1 MANKDYYS
9 ILGVDKNASE
19 DDIKSAYRKLA
30 KKYHPDLNKDNP
42 DAAEKFKEINEAYE
56 VLGDKQKRS
65 NYDQF
70 GSADGANFSDFFGG
84 NGGFSGGFSSGFSG
98 DFGDIFGDIFSAF
111 GGGSRASGASAQ
123 SARGEDIN
131 IAMNISLKESAFGVN
146 KDIRI
151 SKLESCPH
159 CKGTGAKDGTAFE
172 TCPDCKGAGRV
183 RFQQNTIFGTTIREG
198 ICNTCRG
205 TGKRIKEKCP
215 DCLGK
220 GYTKVTKTVTV
231 KVPAGINQDQILRMR
246 GEGNA
251 PLTPGVPGDLN
262 IKINVDK
269 DKMLTRDGNDILLT
283 IYVPFT
289 TLLLGGKITIPTLEG
304 SYELPIKELTQS
316 GTVMRLKG
324 KGTKVLQRESRG
336 DMLVTL
342 KSEAPSKLDKKAKE
356 KLQEIESIYKD
367 SAYSKYSSFVDNTKK
382 YNN

>member
-19 DDIKSAYRKLA
+19 EDIKSAYRKLA

-42 DAAEKFKEINEAYE
+42 QAGEKFKEINEAYE

-84 NGGFSGGFSSGFSG
+84 NGGFSGGFTG

-111 GGGSRASGASAQ
+111 GGGGRTSTRQ
-123 SARGEDIN
+123 TARGEDIN
-131 IAMNISLKESAFGVN
+131 VSLNISLKESAFGVN

-151 SKLESCPH
+151 TKLEACPH
-159 CKGTGAKDGTAFE
+159 CKGSGAKDGTSFE

-198 ICNTCRG
+198 LCNTCKG
-205 TGKRIKEKCP
+205 TGKRIKVKCSE
-215 DCLGK
+215 CSGR
-220 GYTKVTKTVTV
+220 GYTRVTKPVTV

-251 PLTPGVPGDLN
+251 PTTMGVNGDLN
-262 IKINVDK
+262 VKINIDK
-269 DKMLTRDGNDILLT
+269 DKMLTREGNDILLT
-283 IYVPFT
+283 VYVPFT
-289 TLLLGGKITIPTLEG
+289 TLLLGGKIIIPTLDG
-304 SYELPIKELTQS
+304 KYDLQIKELTQS

-324 KGTKVLQRESRG
+324 KGTKILQREARG

-342 KSEAPSKLDKKAKE
+342 KSEVPSKLDKKAKE
-356 KLQEIESIYKD
+356 KLLDIEKMYKD
-367 SAYSKYSSFVDNTKK
+367 SSYSKYASFVDDTKK
-382 YNN
+382 YKD

>member
-9 ILGVDKNASE
+9 ILGVEKNASD

-42 DAAEKFKEINEAYE
+42 QAAEKFKEVNEAYE
-56 VLGDKQKRS
+56 VLSDQQKRS

-70 GSADGANFSDFFGG
+70 GSAEGGPNFSDFFGG
-84 NGGFSGGFSSGFSG
+84 NGGFSGGFSGG
-98 DFGDIFGDIFSAF
+98 GFGDIFGDIFSAF
-111 GGGSRASGASAQ
+111 GGGGRAQ
-123 SARGEDIN
+123 TRQNARGEDIN
-131 IAMNISLKESAFGVN
+131 LSLNISLKESAFGCS
-146 KDIRI
+146 KDIRVT
-151 SKLESCPH
+151 KLESCPH
-159 CKGTGAKDGTAFE
+159 CQGTGAKNGTEFE

-198 ICNTCRG
+198 MCETCSG
-205 TGKRIKEKCP
+205 TGKRIKTKCEH
-215 DCLGK
+215 CSGK
-220 GYTKVTKTVTV
+220 GYTKVTKVVTV
-231 KVPAGINQDQILRMR
+231 KVPAGINQDQVLRMR

-251 PLTPGVPGDLN
+251 PTSKGVNGDLN

-269 DKMLTRDGNDILLT
+269 DKMLVRDGNDILLT
-283 IYVPFT
+283 VYVPFT
-289 TLLLGGKITIPTLEG
+289 TLILGGKIEIPTLEG
-304 SYELPIKELTQS
+304 IYTLTIKELTQS

-356 KLQEIESIYKD
+356 KLQEIEKLYKEN
-367 SAYSKYSSFVDNTKK
+367 SYSKYASFVDNTKK
-382 YNN
+382 YS

>member
-42 DAAEKFKEINEAYE
+42 EAAEKFKEINEAYE
-56 VLGDKQKRS
+56 ILGDKQKRN

-84 NGGFSGGFSSGFSG
+84 NGGFSSGGFSGGFSA

-111 GGGSRASGASAQ
+111 GGGQRSSSSQ
-123 SARGEDIN
+123 TARGEDIN
-131 IAMNISLKESAFGVN
+131 LSLNITLKESAFGVN
-146 KDIRI
+146 KDIRVT
-151 SKLESCPH
+151 KLESCPH

-198 ICNTCRG
+198 LCNTCRG
-205 TGKRIKEKCP
+205 SGKRVKEKCP
-215 DCLGK
+215 DCMGK
-220 GYTKVTKTVTV
+220 GYSRVTKTITV

-251 PLTPGVPGDLN
+251 PTTPGVCGDLN
-262 IKINVDK
+262 IKINVEK
-269 DKMLTRDGNDILLT
+269 DKMLTREGNDILLT
-283 IYVPFT
+283 VYVPFT
-289 TLLLGGKITIPTLEG
+289 TMLLGGKITIPTLDG
-304 SYELPIKELTQS
+304 KYELTIKELTQS
-316 GTVMRLKG
+316 GTIMRLKG
-324 KGTKVLQRESRG
+324 KGTKILQREARG

-342 KSEAPSKLDKKAKE
+342 KSEVPSKLDKKAKE
-356 KLQEIESIYKD
+356 KLTEIENLYKD
-367 SAYSKYSSFVDNTKK
+367 SAYSKYASFVDSTKK
-382 YNN
+382 YE

>member
-9 ILGVDKNASE
+9 ILGVDRSASDE
-19 DDIKSAYRKLA
+19 ELKSAYRKLA

-42 DAAEKFKEINEAYE
+42 SAAEKFKEINEAYE

-84 NGGFSGGFSSGFSG
+84 GQGSGFSGGFGG
-98 DFGDIFGDIFSAF
+98 FGDIFGDIFSAF
-111 GGGSRASGASAQ
+111 GGGERTARQ
-123 SARGEDIN
+123 NARGEDIN
-131 IAMNISLKESAFGVN
+131 LSLNISLKESAFGTS
-146 KDIRI
+146 KDIRVT
-151 SKLESCPH
+151 KLEACPH
-159 CKGTGAKDGTAFE
+159 CQGTGAKGGTAFE
-172 TCPDCKGAGRV
+172 TCPDCRGAGRV

-198 ICNTCRG
+198 MCNTCHG

-215 DCLGK
+215 DCSGK
-220 GYTKVTKTVTV
+220 GYTRVTKSVTV
-231 KVPAGINQDQILRMR
+231 KIPAGINQDQVLRMR

-251 PLTPGVPGDLN
+251 PTSKGINGDLN

-269 DKMLTRDGNDILLT
+269 DKLLTREGNDILLT

-289 TLLLGGKITIPTLEG
+289 TLLLGGKIEIPTLDG
-304 SYELPIKELTQS
+304 KYTLDIKELTQS

-324 KGTKVLQRESRG
+324 KGTKILQRESRG

-342 KSEAPSKLDKKAKE
+342 KSEVPNKLDKKAKA
-356 KLQEIESIYKD
+356 KLQEIDELYKQN
-367 SAYSKYSSFVDNTKK
+367 AYSKYSSFVDNVEK
-382 YNN
+382 YDN

>member
-9 ILGVDKNASE
+9 ILGVDKSASD

-42 DAAEKFKEINEAYE
+42 QAAEKFKEINEAYE

-70 GSADGANFSDFFGG
+70 GSADGANFSDMFGG
-84 NGGFSGGFSSGFSG
+84 AGGFSGGFSG

-111 GGGSRASGASAQ
+111 GGGARASARQ
-123 SARGEDIN
+123 TARGEDIN
-131 IAMNISLKESAFGVN
+131 LSLNITLKESAFGVH
-146 KDIRI
+146 KDIRVT
-151 SKLESCPH
+151 KLESCPH
-159 CKGTGAKDGTAFE
+159 CRGTGAKGGTAFE

-198 ICNTCRG
+198 ICNTCHG
-205 TGKRIKEKCP
+205 TGKKVKEKCSE
-215 DCLGK
+215 CMGK
-220 GYTKVTKTVTV
+220 GYNRVTKTVTV
-231 KVPAGINQDQILRMR
+231 KVPAGINQDQVLRMR

-251 PLTPGVPGDLN
+251 PTTPGVNGDLN

-269 DKMLTRDGNDILLT
+269 DKMLVRENNDILLT
-283 IYVPFT
+283 VYVPFT
-289 TLLLGGKITIPTLEG
+289 TLLLGGKIDIPTLDG
-304 SYELPIKELTQS
+304 KYELVIKELTQS

-324 KGTKVLQRESRG
+324 KGCKILQRETRG

-342 KSEAPSKLDKKAKE
+342 KSEVPNKLDKKAKD
-356 KLQEIESIYKD
+356 KLVEIEKIYKD
-367 SAYSKYSSFVDNTKK
+367 NSYSKYSSFVDNTKK
-382 YNN
+382 YY

>member
-9 ILGVDKNASE
+9 ILGIDKNASE

-84 NGGFSGGFSSGFSG
+84 ANGGFSGGGFSSSFSG

-111 GGGSRASGASAQ
+111 GGGGARASRE

-131 IAMNISLKESAFGVN
+131 VSLNISLKESAFGVN

-151 SKLESCPH
+151 TKLESCPH

-198 ICNTCRG
+198 LCNTCKG

-215 DCLGK
+215 DCSGK
-220 GYTKVTKTVTV
+220 GYTRVTKTVTV

-251 PLTPGVPGDLN
+251 PLTPGVSGDLN

-269 DKMLTRDGNDILLT
+269 DKMLTREGNDILLT

-289 TLLLGGKITIPTLEG
+289 TLLLGGKITIPTLDG
-304 SYELPIKELTQS
+304 KYDLPIKELTQS

-324 KGTKVLQRESRG
+324 KGAKILQREARG

-367 SAYSKYSSFVDNTKK
+367 NSYSKYASFVDNTKK
-382 YNN
+382 Y

>member
-42 DAAEKFKEINEAYE
+42 EAAEKFKEINEAYE

-70 GSADGANFSDFFGG
+70 GSADGANFSDFFGENG
-84 NGGFSGGFSSGFSG
+84 GFSGGGFSGGFSA

-111 GGGSRASGASAQ
+111 GGGQRASAKQ
-123 SARGEDIN
+123 TARGEDIN
-131 IAMNISLKESAFGVN
+131 LSLNITLKESAFGVN
-146 KDIRI
+146 KDIRVT
-151 SKLESCPH
+151 KLESCPH

-198 ICNTCRG
+198 MCNTCRG
-205 TGKRIKEKCP
+205 TGKHIKEKCP
-215 DCLGK
+215 DCMGK
-220 GYTKVTKTVTV
+220 GYSRVTKTITV

-251 PLTPGVPGDLN
+251 PTSPGISGDLN
-262 IKINVDK
+262 IKINVEK
-269 DKMLTRDGNDILLT
+269 DKMLTREGNDILLT
-283 IYVPFT
+283 VYVPFT
-289 TLLLGGKITIPTLEG
+289 TMLLGGKITIPTLDG
-304 SYELPIKELTQS
+304 KYELTIKELTQS

-324 KGTKVLQRESRG
+324 KGTKILQREARG

-342 KSEAPSKLDKKAKE
+342 KSEVPSKLDKKAKE
-356 KLQEIESIYKD
+356 KLTEIDKLYKD
-367 SAYSKYSSFVDNTKK
+367 SAYSKYASFVDSTKK
-382 YNN
+382 YE

>member
-9 ILGVDKNASE
+9 ILGVERSASD

-42 DAAEKFKEINEAYE
+42 QAAEKFKEINEAYE

-70 GSADGANFSDFFGG
+70 GSAEGGANFSDFFRGAG
-84 NGGFSGGFSSGFSG
+84 GGFSGGFSG

-111 GGGSRASGASAQ
+111 GGGAERASRQ

-131 IAMNISLKESAFGVN
+131 LSLNISLKESAFGTS
-146 KDIRI
+146 KDIRVT
-151 SKLESCPH
+151 KLESCPH
-159 CKGTGAKDGTAFE
+159 CKGTGAKEGTAFE
-172 TCPDCKGAGRV
+172 TCPDCRGAGRV
-183 RFQQNTIFGTTIREG
+183 RYQQNTIFGTTIREG
-198 ICNTCRG
+198 MCNTCRG
-205 TGKRIKEKCP
+205 TGKKVKEKCP
-215 DCLGK
+215 ECSGR
-220 GYTKVTKTVTV
+220 GYSKVTKTVTV

-251 PLTPGVPGDLN
+251 PTTPGVNGDLN
-262 IKINVDK
+262 IKIMVNK
-269 DKMLTRDGNDILLT
+269 DKLLVREGNDILLT

-289 TLLLGGKITIPTLEG
+289 TLLLGGKIEIPTLDGLYSLE
-304 SYELPIKELTQS
+304 IKELTQS

-324 KGTKVLQRESRG
+324 KGTKILQRESRG

-342 KSEAPSKLDKKAKE
+342 KSEVPNKLDKKAKE
-356 KLQEIESIYKD
+356 KLQEIDEIYK
-367 SAYSKYSSFVDNTKK
+367 SNSYSKYSSFVDNVKK
-382 YNN
+382 YDN

>member
-42 DAAEKFKEINEAYE
+42 QAGEKFKEINEAYE

-84 NGGFSGGFSSGFSG
+84 GGGGFSGGFSG

-111 GGGSRASGASAQ
+111 GGGGARASANQ
-123 SARGEDIN
+123 TARGEDIN
-131 IAMNISLKESAFGVN
+131 VSLNISLKESAFGVN
-146 KDIRI
+146 KDIRVT
-151 SKLESCPH
+151 KLESCPH
-159 CKGTGAKDGTAFE
+159 CRGTGAKDGTSFE

-198 ICNTCRG
+198 ICNTCKG
-205 TGKRIKEKCP
+205 TGKRIKEKCTS
-215 DCLGK
+215 CAGK
-220 GYTKVTKTVTV
+220 GYTRVTKTVTV

-251 PLTPGVPGDLN
+251 PTSAGVCGDLN

-269 DKMLTRDGNDILLT
+269 DKMLTREGNDILLT
-283 IYVPFT
+283 VYVPFT
-289 TLLLGGKITIPTLEG
+289 TLLLGGKVTIPTLDG
-304 SYELPIKELTQS
+304 KYDLPIKELTQS

-324 KGTKVLQRESRG
+324 KGTKILQREARG

-356 KLQEIESIYKD
+356 KLQEIEKIYKD
-367 SAYSKYSSFVDNTKK
+367 NSYSKYASFVDNTKK
-382 YNN
+382 Y

>member
-1 MANKDYYS
+1 MANKDYYA

-42 DAAEKFKEINEAYE
+42 EAAEKFKEINEAYE

-84 NGGFSGGFSSGFSG
+84 ANGGGFSNGGFSANFGG

-111 GGGSRASGASAQ
+111 GGGGARASRQ
-123 SARGEDIN
+123 TARGEDIN
-131 IAMNISLKESAFGVN
+131 LSLNISLKESAFGVN
-146 KDIRI
+146 KDIRVT
-151 SKLESCPH
+151 KLEACPH

-198 ICNTCRG
+198 LCNTCQG
-205 TGKRIKEKCP
+205 TGKRIKEKCSS
-215 DCLGK
+215 CMGK
-220 GYTKVTKTVTV
+220 GYTRVTKTVTV
-231 KVPAGINQDQILRMR
+231 KVPGGINQDQVLRMR

-251 PLTPGVPGDLN
+251 PTTPGVSGDLN

-269 DKMLTRDGNDILLT
+269 DKMLTREGNDILLT
-283 IYVPFT
+283 VYVPFT
-289 TLLLGGKITIPTLEG
+289 TLLLGGKITIPTLDG
-304 SYELPIKELTQS
+304 KYELPIKELTQS
-316 GTVMRLKG
+316 GTIMRLKG
-324 KGTKVLQRESRG
+324 KGTKVLQCETRG

-342 KSEAPSKLDKKAKE
+342 KAEAPSKLDKKAKE
-356 KLQEIESIYKD
+356 KLQEIQSLYKD
-367 SAYSKYSSFVDNTKK
+367 NAYSKYASFVDNTKK
-382 YNN
+382 YE

>member
-42 DAAEKFKEINEAYE
+42 SAAEKFKEINEAYE

-84 NGGFSGGFSSGFSG
+84 GSGFSGGFSGGFGT

-111 GGGSRASGASAQ
+111 GGGSSRAQQQ

-131 IAMNISLKESAFGVN
+131 VSLNISLKESAFGVN

-159 CKGTGAKDGTAFE
+159 CKGTGAKGGTAFE

-198 ICNTCRG
+198 MCNTCNG
-205 TGKRIKEKCP
+205 TGKRIKEKCS
-215 DCLGK
+215 DCFGK

-251 PLTPGVPGDLN
+251 PTRPGVCGDLN
-262 IKINVDK
+262 IKINVEK
-269 DKMLTRDGNDILLT
+269 DKMLVREENDILLT
-283 IYVPFT
+283 VFVPFT
-289 TLLLGGKITIPTLEG
+289 TMLLGGTITIPTLEG
-304 SYELPIKELTQS
+304 KYDLKIKELTQS

-342 KSEAPSKLDKKAKE
+342 KSEVPNKLDKKAKQ
-356 KLQEIESIYKD
+356 KLEEIAGIYKD
-367 SAYSKYSSFVDNTKK
+367 NAYAKYSSFVDNTKK
-382 YNN
+382 Y